1 MNDIE
6 PRLIYRSGNDGTI
19 ASFKELEWGTLLSK
33 YYSSYQDIVKHPKV
47 ISEYVRLSPV
57 ELKELDLT
65 VPVYLRQYGSYFAI
79 VKVKTKENNICEV
92 ELLKI

>member
-57 ELKELDLT
+57 ELKEFGFDST
-65 VPVYLRQYGSYFAI
+65 SISSTIRFIFCDCEG
-79 VKVKTKENNICEV
+79 ENQGE
-92 ELLKI
+92 